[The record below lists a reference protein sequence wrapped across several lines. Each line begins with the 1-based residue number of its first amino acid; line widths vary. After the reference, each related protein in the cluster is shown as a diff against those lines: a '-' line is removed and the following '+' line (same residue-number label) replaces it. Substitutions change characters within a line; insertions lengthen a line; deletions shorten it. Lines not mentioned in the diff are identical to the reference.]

1 MKIVTWNVNSINV
14 RTEQLYQFIET
25 HNPDIILMQELKC
38 QTSQFPSQIFSEKYQ
53 LFINGQKAYNGVG
66 ILVKKEIQAELIA
79 TAFSPEFESEARY
92 IEVLIEGK
100 IIVASIYVPNG
111 QTVDSPKFPYKLS
124 FLQNLKDYIKKKSMT
139 HSVILGGDF
148 NVAPYDI
155 DVKNPDKM
163 RESLGFNSQEHA
175 KLRAFYD
182 EGFYDP
188 FRLVSQDQQFSWWDY
203 RGGCFQKDDG
213 MRLDYF
219 FITSDLTSKVKKV
232 SHHTEFRI
240 LEKPSDHI
248 PVMTELH
255 FN

>member
-14 RTEQLYQFIET
+14 RAEQLVQFIEIY
-25 HNPDIILMQELKC
+25 NPDVILLQELKC
-38 QTSQFPSQIFSEKYQ
+38 QIQQFPSEFFAEKYQ
-53 LFINGQKAYNGVG
+53 IFVNGQKAYNGVG
-66 ILVKKEIQAELIA
+66 ILIKKELNA
-79 TAFSPEFESEARY
+79 TLTATFFDAEFEIEARY
-92 IEVLIEGK
+92 IEILVEGK
-100 IIVASIYVPNG
+100 IVIASVYVPNG

-124 FLQNLKDYIKKKSMT
+124 FLQNLKNYMSQKSQDY
-139 HSVILGGDF
+139 SVILAGDF

-163 RESLGFNSQEHA
+163 RESLGFNSQEHDR
-175 KLRAFYD
+175 LRAFYN

-188 FRLVSQDQQFSWWDY
+188 FRLISDEQQFSWWDY

-219 FITSDLTSKVKKV
+219 LITADLTTEVQNV
-232 SHHTEFRI
+232 SHHTEFRK

-248 PVMTELH
+248 PVMLTLSK
-255 FN
+255 